1 MLNCCWGKTHPEYK
15 KARSFPFNIS
25 VPMIHKE
32 YLICNGCAAT
42 TITKIFP
49 SLLLHPPIF
58 VLVQDAFCVVTSDI
72 LTSLLLYFLDSL
84 WSPCFEWLNQGISI
98 TFAWKAHVFESS
110 HGGFLKWRS
119 PIAGW
124 LIIEN
129 PIPMDD
135 LGVPLWLRKPSSN
148 YHISLNNAVLVGSNP
163 NLIRWK
169 LGIPAQALSRKAEAL
184 AEWPRSTA
192 HFPGRCTD
200 LCWEFLL
207 GIFGAYFFGTSGLI
221 RWWPG
226 SQLLHRFR
234 WWKV

>member
-1 MLNCCWGKTHPEYK
+1 MLNCCWGKIHPEYK

-84 WSPCFEWLNQGISI
+84 WSRCFEWLNQGISI

-110 HGGFLKWRS
+110 HGGFLKRRS

-148 YHISLNNAVLVGSNP
+148 YHISLNNAVLVPKSWSTCRMTKVHGP
-163 NLIRWK
+163 F
-169 LGIPAQALSRKAEAL
+169 
-184 AEWPRSTA
+184 PREMHRSM
-192 HFPGRCTD
+192 
-200 LCWEFLL
+200 L
-207 GIFGAYFFGTSGLI
+207 GIFVGNLWRIFFWHFRAHKMVTWITTSSPFQMMEGI
-221 RWWPG
+221 T
-226 SQLLHRFR
+226 S
-234 WWKV
+234 